1 MWDCIVKGGLENT
14 EAALGWGWGWG
25 GTAPGGAGGGGND
38 SGAGACIR
46 LLGLP

>member
-1 MWDCIVKGGLENT
+1 MWGCIVEGGLENT
-14 EAALGWGWGWG
+14 EAVLGWGWGWG
-25 GTAPGGAGGGGND
+25 GTAHGGAGGGGND